1 MVCRGCAILPLVTA
15 LVLLSFPT
23 GCKRGSSE
31 LTAADS
37 HAFDSA
43 TPELKQQW
51 ELALEATKTNGY
63 VVSHTI
69 LYDIL
74 RLDLPANQRQA
85 AQHQLTIVTDRF
97 NAALD
102 KGDPEAQ
109 AALAELRQNQP
120 NRPR

>member
-1 MVCRGCAILPLVTA
+1 MPFLTAVAA
-15 LVLLSFPT
+15 LVFLAA
-23 GCKRGSSE
+23 CKRGSSE
-31 LTAADS
+31 LNAADS

-51 ELALEATKTNGY
+51 EIAQQASKTNGY

-74 RLDLPANQRQA
+74 RLDLPAAQRQA
-85 AQHQLTIVTDRF
+85 AQHQLAIVTDHF
-97 NAALD
+97 HADLD
-102 KGDPEAQ
+102 KGDPAAQ

-120 NRPR
+120 NRPRE